1 MDFGMQKHVLPYS
14 FESPGKFVGLTTRP
28 AKGSLGMTTRPND
41 ICGGVASS
49 SALIVKSA
57 RIGIGCH
64 PFGRRNEQRLSGR
77 VRACACSALPPPV
90 VHLLDLGS
98 RQIMSLDSVNR
109 NVSGPLSLE
118 LRDWGRALRGGDGC
132 NNHTLPAVVDVADR
146 RRLNLSLKQ

>member
-1 MDFGMQKHVLPYS
+1 MQKHVLPFS

-41 ICGGVASS
+41 MCGGVASAA
-49 SALIVKSA
+49 ALIVKSA

-77 VRACACSALPPPV
+77 VRLLCSPPV

-118 LRDWGRALRGGDGC
+118 LRDWGRALRRGDGC
-132 NNHTLPAVVDVADR
+132 NNHTLPAVVVVADR

>member
-14 FESPGKFVGLTTRP
+14 LESPGKLVGLTTRP

-77 VRACACSALPPPV
+77 VRPLCSPPV

-118 LRDWGRALRGGDGC
+118 LRDWGRALRRGDGC
-132 NNHTLPAVVDVADR
+132 NNHTLPTVVVVADR

>member
-1 MDFGMQKHVLPYS
+1 MQKRVLPYS

-41 ICGGVASS
+41 ICGGGVVGVDRKIRPDWNWVSPIWTEKRAAS
-49 SALIVKSA
+49 VW
-57 RIGIGCH
+57 
-64 PFGRRNEQRLSGR
+64 P
-77 VRACACSALPPPV
+77 RACACSALPPPV

-118 LRDWGRALRGGDGC
+118 LRGEE
-132 NNHTLPAVVDVADR
+132 P
-146 RRLNLSLKQ
+146 